1 MEKRV
6 LFVHGS
12 PRKGGNTDA
21 LVGRLEALLAG
32 HPLRAEHLRCSEISV
47 RPCTGC
53 GACGRTGECVLKGD
67 DMPRVYE
74 AADRADALVVAS
86 PVYFLGP
93 PAPLKAVIDRFQPYW
108 SRIHLLG
115 RSPPRERV
123 AAVLSTAGAPSH
135 SVFACLHRI
144 LDAWFEVLGARAVAN
159 LFLEGADEAGSAER
173 DPRVE
178 SDLPVVAKRLV
189 THLGLEGP

>member
-1 MEKRV
+1 V

-21 LVGRLEALLAG
+21 LAARLEALLAG
-32 HPLRAEHLRCSEISV
+32 ASVRSEHLRCAEVSV
-47 RPCTGC
+47 KPCTGC
-53 GACGRTGECVLKGD
+53 GACGRTGECVLTGD

-74 AADRADALVVAS
+74 AVDRADALVVAS

-93 PAPLKAVIDRFQPYW
+93 PAPLKALIDRFQPYW

-115 RSPPRERV
+115 QPPPRERV
-123 AAVLSTAGAPSH
+123 AVVLSTAGAPSH
-135 SVFACLHRI
+135 SVFTCLHRI
-144 LDAWFEVLGARAVAN
+144 LDAWFEVLGVRAAAN
-159 LFLEGADEAGSAER
+159 LFLEGVDEAGSAER

-178 SDLPVVAKRLV
+178 SDLPVVAKRLRA
-189 THLGLEGP
+189 HLGPEAP